1 LDPMKNFTVS
11 AFIVCLLGVA
21 LSAEILEQVLVKV
34 NGEIITQTEF
44 HRIQLAALREL
55 PDQPDASR
63 LSDVELSKI
72 LAQITPRAIVTVI
85 DEMLLMQRATELGL
99 AVTDAQFTQVLES
112 IRKDN
117 KIESE
122 EAFEAALKSEG
133 MTLAQLKQMLS
144 KRMLIGQVQQREI
157 GSRVDVTE
165 AEERA
170 YYDAHLSEFATTPS
184 VTLREIQVNAAVD
197 PVKKAASVGAL
208 DDAREKAAAIRQRI
222 VKGEPFEKVAAEV
235 SDAPSKANGGLIGPI
250 SRDEM
255 NEELLKMLSKMK
267 VGDITP
273 VMNTATGAQFFQ
285 LQSSIEST
293 TLPFESARAQV
304 ADRLTSEK
312 MDAEFKKYMARLR
325 AQAIIEWKNEDLRK
339 AWEIGIAAEPTF

>member
-1 LDPMKNFTVS
+1 MKKTLTGAALF
-11 AFIVCLLGVA
+11 VCLVTAA

-34 NGEIITQTEF
+34 NGEIVTQTEF

-55 PDQPDASR
+55 QNQPDPGR
-63 LSDVELSKI
+63 LSDAELSKM
-72 LAQITPRAIVTVI
+72 LAQVTPQAIVTLI
-85 DEMLLMQRATELGL
+85 DEMLLMQRATEMGL
-99 AVTDAQFTQVLES
+99 AVTDAQFTQVLDS

-117 KIESE
+117 KIESQ

-157 GSRVDVTE
+157 GGRIDVTE

-170 YYDAHLSEFATTPS
+170 YYDSHLSEFATTPS
-184 VTLREIQVNAAVD
+184 VTLREIQVTATVD

-208 DDAREKAAAIRQRI
+208 DEAREKAAAIRERI

-235 SDAPSKANGGLIGPI
+235 SDSPSKANGGLIGPI

-255 NEELLKMLSKMK
+255 NEELLKMIAKMK

-304 ADRLTSEK
+304 ADRLSSEK
-312 MDAEFKKYMARLR
+312 MAAEFKKYMTRLR

>member
-1 LDPMKNFTVS
+1 MKKTLTGTALF
-11 AFIVCLLGVA
+11 CLLAAA

-34 NGEIITQTEF
+34 NGEIVTQTEF

-55 PDQPDASR
+55 PNQQDPSR
-63 LSDVELSKI
+63 LSDAELSKA

-99 AVTDAQFTQVLES
+99 TVTDAQFTQVLES

-133 MTLAQLKQMLS
+133 MTVGQLKQMLS

-157 GSRVDVTE
+157 GSRIDVTE
-165 AEERA
+165 AEERT
-170 YYDAHLSEFATTPS
+170 YYDSHLSEFATTPS
-184 VTLREIQVNAAVD
+184 VTLREIQVNATVD

-208 DDAREKAAAIRQRI
+208 DDAREKAAAIRARI

-250 SRDEM
+250 SREEM
-255 NEELLKMLSKMK
+255 NEELLKTISTMK
-267 VGDITP
+267 AGDITP
-273 VMNTATGAQFFQ
+273 VVNTATGAQFFQ
-285 LQSSIEST
+285 LESSIEST
-293 TLPFESARAQV
+293 TLPFESARARV

-312 MDAEFKKYMARLR
+312 MDAEFKKFMARMR